1 MRQISFEVYE
11 NRVQSPHGPDTRR
24 QLAVAKQAMLQILRE
39 QLSPRQKQMILLYF
53 FEKRNIPQIAADLGI
68 NKSTVSRT
76 LARALHNLRKKLYGL
91 QLR

>member
-11 NRVQSPHGPDTRR
+11 NRVQSPHGPDNRR